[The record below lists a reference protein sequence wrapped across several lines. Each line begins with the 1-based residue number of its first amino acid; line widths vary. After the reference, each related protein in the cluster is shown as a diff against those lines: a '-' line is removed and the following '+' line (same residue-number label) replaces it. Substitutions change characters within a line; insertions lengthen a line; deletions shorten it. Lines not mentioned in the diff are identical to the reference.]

1 MKKIL
6 VLMLVV
12 FSVATYAQKEK
23 NYKGMDQDFSPE
35 QQAIL
40 KTKKMALQLDLSEAQ
55 QSQML
60 NLNKKW
66 AAEREKNK
74 AAFKAQNSEEIS
86 TADKFNK
93 MNAMLDMQLAHQK
106 EVKKILNADQYEIWH
121 RSAKNKGFR
130 SSQRHEHEHG
140 KDRYDKR

>member
-1 MKKIL
+1 
-6 VLMLVV
+6 MLVV

-40 KTKKMALQLDLSEAQ
+40 KTKKMALELDLSEAQ

-74 AAFKAQNSEEIS
+74 AALKAQNSEEIS

-121 RSAKNKGFR
+121 RSAKNKGAR
-130 SSQRHEHEHG
+130 SSQRHGHEHG

>member
-6 VLMLVV
+6 ILLLVV
-12 FSVATYAQKEK
+12 FSVTTYAQKEK

-40 KTKKMALQLDLSEAQ
+40 KTKKMAFELDLSEAQ

-60 NLNKKW
+60 ELNKKW
-66 AAEREKNK
+66 ATEREKNK
-74 AAFKAQNSEEIS
+74 AALKAQNSEEMSS
-86 TADKFNK
+86 TDKFNK

-106 EVKKILNADQYEIWH
+106 ELKKVLNEDQYKIWQ
-121 RSAKNKGFR
+121 RTVKNKGFR
-130 SSQRHEHEHG
+130 SSQGREHQHG
-140 KDRYDKR
+140 KDRNDKR

>member
-1 MKKIL
+1 
-6 VLMLVV
+6 MLVV

-40 KTKKMALQLDLSEAQ
+40 KTKKMALELDLSETQ

-60 NLNKKW
+60 TLNKKW

-74 AAFKAQNSEEIS
+74 AALKAQNTEEMS
-86 TADKFNK
+86 TADRFNK

-121 RSAKNKGFR
+121 RSVKNKGFR
-130 SSQRHEHEHG
+130 SPQRHGHEHG